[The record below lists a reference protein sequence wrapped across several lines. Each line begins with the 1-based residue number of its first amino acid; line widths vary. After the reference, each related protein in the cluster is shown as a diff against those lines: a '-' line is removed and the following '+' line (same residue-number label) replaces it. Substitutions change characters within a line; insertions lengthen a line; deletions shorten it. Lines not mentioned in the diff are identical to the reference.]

1 MSVNVTV
8 SVEMSNP
15 QIWDRHIVM
24 PGGRTYSVVLA
35 RFRCHSLLYPVYPF
49 VHSTDPIQAQ
59 SEDKKVFFLKI
70 GRIWRSLP
78 ITHTYIRC
86 SVPLFP
92 RGGQNFKCCFVL
104 FFFKIGIY

>member
-24 PGGRTYSVVLA
+24 PGGRTYSTVVLA

-78 ITHTYIRC
+78 ITHT
-86 SVPLFP
+86 
-92 RGGQNFKCCFVL
+92 
-104 FFFKIGIY
+104 